1 MLAIWIS
8 TLGEE
13 PPTGAYPKIDSLNW
27 RGIYGTALPGDVITP
42 NTRSGFI
49 SFL

>member
-13 PPTGAYPKIDSLNW
+13 PPTGAYPKIDSLE
-27 RGIYGTALPGDVITP
+27 YTEPHCLEM
-42 NTRSGFI
+42 
-49 SFL
+49 